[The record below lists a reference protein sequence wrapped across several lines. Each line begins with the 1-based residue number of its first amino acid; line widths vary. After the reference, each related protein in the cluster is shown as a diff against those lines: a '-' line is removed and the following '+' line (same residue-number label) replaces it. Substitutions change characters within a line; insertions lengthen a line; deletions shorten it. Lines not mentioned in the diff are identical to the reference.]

1 MGSNPITTVLC
12 SFNSMNFKL
21 VSKFSPSG
29 DQPQAINELS
39 LRLNSGVKHQVLLGA
54 TGTGK
59 TYTISNVIEKFN
71 KPVLCIAHNKTL
83 AAQLAEEFMQFFPK
97 NRVGYFISYYDYYR
111 PEAYIPRTDTYIEK
125 ESQVN
130 EEIEKYRNIATSSL
144 LSQRDCIIVAS
155 VSCIYGLGD
164 PEDYSNLAIDIEL
177 DKEYKRKRL
186 FNDLKICQYLRNDID
201 FTRGTFRV
209 IGETIDIFPSYEEKI
224 YKIVFFG
231 DTIEKILISNP
242 LTGEVLA
249 TPKKVKIF
257 PSKHFAMP
265 QEKVLSAIPKI
276 EEQLK
281 EQVQK
286 FKREDKLIEA
296 QRIEERTNYDIEL
309 MRETGYC
316 SGIENYSSIIEG
328 REVGSSPS
336 TLIDYF
342 PDDFLLIIDESH
354 ITIPQ
359 IRAMYRGDRQRK
371 ETLVRF
377 GFRLPSALDNRPL
390 MFDEFNER
398 INKCIYMSAT
408 PNEYEL
414 NLAEDSLK
422 EAMIDYPKDKVYTE
436 QIIRPTGILDPVIE
450 VRSSDNEVKDLL
462 KEIQFTIQKNERVLV
477 TTLTKRMSED
487 LASHILGLGIKCTY
501 IHSEVETIKRN
512 EILNDL
518 RLGEYDVVIGIN
530 LLREGLDLP
539 EVSLV
544 AILDADKE
552 GFLRSKTSLIQT
564 TGRAA
569 RHINGR
575 VIMYANRITD
585 SMKYCIEETKRRRE
599 IQEKWNHNNNIIPQS
614 VRKEISSQL
623 SLQSK
628 KETANET
635 DINKNL
641 EELEEKMLSYARSQ
655 QFEKAIELRDT
666 IASIKKKKKK

>member
-39 LRLNSGVKHQVLLGA
+39 SRLNSGVKHQVLLGA

-164 PEDYSNLAIDIEL
+164 PEDYSNLAIDIEI
-177 DKEYKRKRL
+177 DKDYKRKRL
-186 FNDLKICQYLRNDID
+186 FNDLKICQYIRNDID

-249 TPKKVKIF
+249 TPKKLKIF

-286 FKREDKLIEA
+286 FKKEGKLIEA

-377 GFRLPSALDNRPL
+377 GFRLPCALDNRPL

-422 EAMIDYPKDKVYTE
+422 EAKINYPKNKVYTE
-436 QIIRPTGILDPVIE
+436 QIIRPTGIVDPVIE
-450 VRSSDNEVKDLL
+450 VRSSENEVKDLL
-462 KEIQFTIQKNERVLV
+462 NEIQFTIQRNERVLV

-487 LASHILGLGIKCTY
+487 LSSHILGLGIKCTY